1 MSKRRKSFV
10 IVVATI
16 VAVSCVAMSYVM
28 LSGEGIGVPEQIRA
42 ALGDIQTDIH
52 DKGQSLSDFFGIEA
66 ESLQLIIGCIIAVS
80 IIVIL
85 LMIVFRSKKIRLDL
99 GCGHY
104 VFVPDGWKSES
115 ISVIYRRFRKGE
127 KLVIPKVDALLG
139 GATVIGWLPEP
150 SAKVERSET
159 FEAVWSGQN
168 GDSEQ

>member
-16 VAVSCVAMSYVM
+16 VAVSCVAISYVM
-28 LSGEGIGVPEQIRA
+28 LSREGIGAPEQIRA

-52 DKGQSLSDFFGIEA
+52 NKGQSLSDFFGIEA

-80 IIVIL
+80 IIAIL

-115 ISVIYRRFRKGE
+115 ISVIYRRFKKGDE
-127 KLVIPKVDALLG
+127 LVIPKVDARMG
-139 GATVIGWLPEP
+139 GATVIGWLPDPPKE
-150 SAKVERSET
+150 VEKSET
-159 FEAVWSGQN
+159 FKAVWSSQN
-168 GDSEQ
+168 DL